1 MHGKKNNAISPLILK
16 AVKKYI
22 FILLLTALITNKQTV
37 FSQMQASFKPGEIW
51 NDTEGNP
58 INAHGGGILYFNN
71 TYYWFGEIKKGT
83 TWRVPYV
90 TTWEDYRVVAGGIS
104 CYSSKDLL
112 NWKNEG
118 VALAPNTEDSSSDIH
133 TSRVI
138 ERPKVIYNASTKKFV
153 MWMHIDKEDYSYAR
167 AGVAISDQPQ
177 GPYTFLHSV
186 RPNGNMSRDM
196 TLFQDDDGKAYH
208 IFSSE
213 ENATMHIC
221 LLSDDYINH
230 TAAEKRILINQ
241 SREAPAMFKY
251 NGKYFLITSACTGWS
266 PNTASWA
273 VAKHPLGNWKQ
284 NGNPCVGD
292 DSDITYNA
300 QSSFVLP
307 ITGKPGNF
315 IFMADRWNKINLEES
330 RYVWLPLNMREKKPV
345 ITWLSQWSMDSFH

>member
-1 MHGKKNNAISPLILK
+1 MKNKILAILFFSQYAMILPG
-16 AVKKYI
+16 
-22 FILLLTALITNKQTV
+22 TAQVQTV
-37 FSQMQASFKPGEIW
+37 FKPGEVW

-90 TTWEDYRVVAGGIS
+90 TTWEDYRVNAGGVS

-112 NWKNEG
+112 NWKYEG

-138 ERPKVIYNASTKKFV
+138 ERPKVIYNAGTKKFV
-153 MWMHIDKEDYSYAR
+153 MWMHLDKEDYSYAR
-167 AGVAISDQPQ
+167 AGVAISDHPQ
-177 GPYTFLHSV
+177 GPYSFLNSV

-213 ENATMHIC
+213 DNATMHVC
-221 LLSDDYINH
+221 LLSDDYTSH
-230 TAAEKRILINQ
+230 STTEKRILINQ

-251 NGKYFLITSACTGWS
+251 KGKYFLITSACTGWS
-266 PNTASWA
+266 PNAAGWA
-273 VAKHPLGNWKQ
+273 IAKTPLGDWKQ
-284 NGNPCVGD
+284 QGNPCSGE
-292 DSDITYNA
+292 DSALTFTS
-300 QSSFVLP
+300 QSTFVLP
-307 ITGKPGNF
+307 VAGQPGRF
-315 IFMADRWNKINLEES
+315 IFMADRWNKTNLEDS
-330 RYVWLPLNMREKKPV
+330 RYLWLPLSFKKNQPV
-345 ITWLSQWSMDSFH
+345 IAWRAAWGMEELK